1 MRDGKGTLSTCLAEE
16 KGAGDDSDKLLYRE
30 LLYKRMQEESA
41 CPSDITSRVNKPAV
55 DVNGN
60 SQNEEL
66 SLEMKN
72 DLSEVSLLLH
82 DGNRVLPYLQEPIR
96 RNSASA
102 AAQSKAV
109 DLFFAPTE
117 ERFAGASCGVGGP
130 QVRDWLG
137 GGPRATD
144 SHGGRSHRGKPWGS
158 GLPCHQKWLEMG
170 ISEAEPPRA
179 VLEKLDCASEPS
191 CLRSVPSALLHARP
205 HMFVNDETKCVFP
218 GRSKPMFS
226 EQRVEYKKMLSRV
239 KSTSDDLQE
248 TLASLALQASELANL
263 LCHS

>member
-30 LLYKRMQEESA
+30 LLYTRMQEESA
-41 CPSDITSRVNKPAV
+41 CPSDITSRMNKPAV

-66 SLEMKN
+66 SLGVKN
-72 DLSEVSLLLH
+72 DLREVSLLLH
-82 DGNRVLPYLQEPIR
+82 DGNKVLPYLQEPIR
-96 RNSASA
+96 RNSASV
-102 AAQSKAV
+102 AAQSKTV
-109 DLFFAPTE
+109 DLFFAPTG
-117 ERFAGASCGVGGP
+117 ERFAGPSCGVGGAYG
-130 QVRDWLG
+130 RDWPG
-137 GGPRATD
+137 EGPRATD

-170 ISEAEPPRA
+170 ISEDEPPSA
-179 VLEKLDCASEPS
+179 FLEKLDPELEPS
-191 CLRSVPSALLHARP
+191 CLRSILSALLHAHP
-205 HMFVNDETKCVFP
+205 QIFLNDETKCVFP
-218 GRSKPMFS
+218 GHSKPMFS
-226 EQRVEYKKMLSRV
+226 KQRVDYKKMLLCV

-248 TLASLALQASELANL
+248 TLALLALQASELANL